1 MFYMLKVMFAVSVTK
16 NQSQNTFC
24 EHQVYT
30 RHCATDLQIYK
41 EVYPCCHTAPEGLT
55 THLGG

>member
-1 MFYMLKVMFAVSVTK
+1 MFAVSVTK
-16 NQSQNTFC
+16 NQSQKTFR

-41 EVYPCCHTAPEGLT
+41 EVYPCCHTAPDGLT